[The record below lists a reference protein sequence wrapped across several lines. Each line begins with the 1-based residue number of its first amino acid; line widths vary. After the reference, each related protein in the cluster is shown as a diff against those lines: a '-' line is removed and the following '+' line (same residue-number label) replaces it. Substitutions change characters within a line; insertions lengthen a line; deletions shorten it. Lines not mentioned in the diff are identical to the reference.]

1 MESGP
6 GRIKK
11 AFVKSDSPY
20 IMQGEIAWN
29 FRKWNER
36 FLNLT
41 IFYSLNSWIEK

>member
-11 AFVKSDSPY
+11 AFVKSYSPY

-29 FRKWNER
+29 FRKWKKR

-41 IFYSLNSWIEK
+41 IFFSSNS